1 MNSHRAKVAQVSCKH
16 PLNMVI
22 FTDLESRNRSRNVVI
37 DDELDTRIAK
47 ASGAL
52 DILHRNVGDK
62 EVSD

>member
-1 MNSHRAKVAQVSCKH
+1 MSCKH
-16 PLNMVI
+16 PLNMVS

-47 ASGAL
+47 QSAAL

-62 EVSD
+62 EASD